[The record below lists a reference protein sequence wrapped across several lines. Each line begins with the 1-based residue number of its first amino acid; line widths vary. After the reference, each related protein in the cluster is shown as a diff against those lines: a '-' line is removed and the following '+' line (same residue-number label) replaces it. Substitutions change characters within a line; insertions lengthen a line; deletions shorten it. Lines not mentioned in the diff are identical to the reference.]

1 MKWWKGRKKSSS
13 GDYGEY
19 KGRQDNDDGKEEE
32 EEPSTTTR
40 RRYERKDPANLSKYD
55 CYSILGITHNATSEE
70 IKRAYRR
77 LALQYHPDRNKSPEA
92 TAIFTVIQ
100 MAYDTLIDSG
110 KRRQYDSTIPALGSI
125 QQTATIKVE
134 LEGAFT
140 EGQVMDDIAVISIND
155 SDEAIVF
162 ENSVTIPTIWIQ
174 THGTQKQY
182 SIYTDVA
189 FERLFRAIY
198 KLMDPKER
206 LDDLEVIG
214 RPEMR
219 AHFDARFWNRGQ
231 TNVSLY
237 CYSSMSFTII
247 NGLPYLYLHGAKY
260 HNANHEITLDFY
272 TKLRDAIDSIIYSE
286 LEGTTIEV
294 PKEEME
300 PATMFHPVKHIS
312 ELRLP
317 PKEVCTIF
325 TKICRTKS
333 AQAAIDMLC
342 KIYGVPSMKL
352 VFQHRFPVND
362 MVCRDAIAVY
372 YSDEMT
378 AYFKPEGTSMRTIL
392 HEFYH
397 HLVSCYAVRD
407 MLDYQMIPDPVTG
420 YYARNEREERAANSY
435 AETFLRRAI
444 G

>member
-1 MKWWKGRKKSSS
+1 VKWWSRTRKVS
-13 GDYGEY
+13 
-19 KGRQDNDDGKEEE
+19 DDAK
-32 EEPSTTTR
+32 
-40 RRYERKDPANLSKYD
+40 RKDHESSKYMPKNPSSLNKYD
-55 CYSILGITHNATSEE
+55 CYSILGITHNANNEE

-92 TAIFTVIQ
+92 TAVFTIIQ
-100 MAYDTLIDSG
+100 VAYDTLIDAG
-110 KRRQYDSTIPALGSI
+110 KRRQYNLTIPALQNA
-125 QQTATIKVE
+125 QQITVKLD

-140 EGQVMDDIAVISIND
+140 EGYAMDDHAAISIKD

-162 ENSVTIPTIWIQ
+162 ENSTSIPTIWIQ
-174 THGTQKQY
+174 SHDGHKQY

-198 KLMDPKER
+198 KTMDAREKLE
-206 LDDLEVIG
+206 DLRVRG
-214 RPEMR
+214 TPELR

-237 CYSSMSFTII
+237 CHSSMTFTII
-247 NGLPYLYLHGAKY
+247 NGLPFLYLHGAKY
-260 HNANHEITLDFY
+260 HNINQEITPDFY
-272 TKLRDAIDSIIYSE
+272 AKLREAIKGIIHAE
-286 LEGTTIEV
+286 LEGIVEI
-294 PKEEME
+294 PKDEIE
-300 PATMFHPVKHIS
+300 PATLVQPVKHIS

-317 PKEVCTIF
+317 PREVCITF
-325 TKICRTKS
+325 ANICRIKS
-333 AQAAIDMLC
+333 AQSAAEMLS
-342 KIYGVPSMKL
+342 KIYGVPTMKL

-372 YSDEMT
+372 YADDMT
-378 AYFKPEGTSMRTIL
+378 AYFKPVGTSMRTIL

-397 HLVSCYAVRD
+397 HLVNCYGIKD
-407 MLDYQMIPDPVTG
+407 MLDYQILPDQVTG

-435 AETFLRRAI
+435 ADTFLRRAI

>member
-1 MKWWKGRKKSSS
+1 MLPTFYRNERQLCSVKWWKGRRKAGDEPKEKKDEESSS
-13 GDYGEY
+13 
-19 KGRQDNDDGKEEE
+19 
-32 EEPSTTTR
+32 S
-40 RRYERKDPANLSKYD
+40 RYERKDPTNLNKYD
-55 CYSILGITHNATSEE
+55 CYSILGITHNANDEE

-77 LALQYHPDRNKSPEA
+77 LALQYHPDRNRSPEA

-100 MAYDTLIDSG
+100 IAYDTLIDPG
-110 KRRQYDSTIPALGSI
+110 RRRQYDSTIPALGSV
-125 QQTATIKVE
+125 QQTTIKVE

-140 EGQVMDDIAVISIND
+140 EGQVMDDIAVISIKD

-162 ENSVTIPTIWIQ
+162 ENSVTVPTIWIQ
-174 THGTQKQY
+174 THGSQKQY

-189 FERLFRAIY
+189 FERLFRIIY
-198 KLMDPKER
+198 RLMDPKEK
-206 LDDLEVIG
+206 LDGLEVTG
-214 RPEMR
+214 TPEMR

-247 NGLPYLYLHGAKY
+247 NGLPYLYLHGARY
-260 HNANHEITLDFY
+260 HNASQEITLDFY
-272 TKLRDAIDSIIYSE
+272 AKLRDAISGIIHAE
-286 LEGTTIEV
+286 LEGTVEV

-300 PATMFHPVKHIS
+300 PTTLFQPVKHVS
-312 ELRLP
+312 ELKLP
-317 PKEVCTIF
+317 PREVCATF
-325 TKICRTKS
+325 ASICRIKS

-342 KIYGVPSMKL
+342 KVYGVPPMKL

-372 YSDEMT
+372 YSDDMT
-378 AYFKPEGTSMRTIL
+378 AYFKPEGMSIRTML

-397 HLVSCYAVRD
+397 HLVSCYGARD

>member
-1 MKWWKGRKKSSS
+1 VKWWKGRKKSGGS
-13 GDYGEY
+13 DDDGES
-19 KGRQDNDDGKEEE
+19 KGKQDNNSGKE
-32 EEPSTTTR
+32 EEPSTR
-40 RRYERKDPANLSKYD
+40 RSYDRKDPANLNKYD
-55 CYSILGITHNATSEE
+55 CYSILGITHNATDEE

-100 MAYDTLIDSG
+100 IAYDTLIDPG
-110 KRRQYDSTIPALGSI
+110 KRRRYDSTIPALGSI
-125 QQTATIKVE
+125 QQTTIKVE

-140 EGQVMDDIAVISIND
+140 EGYVMDDIAVISIKD

-162 ENSVTIPTIWIQ
+162 ENSVTIPTIWIH

-198 KLMDPKER
+198 KLMDPKEK
-206 LDDLEVIG
+206 LDDLEVMG
-214 RPEMR
+214 KPEMR

-272 TKLRDAIDSIIYSE
+272 TKLRDAISNIIYSE

-300 PATMFHPVKHIS
+300 PATMFQPVKHIS

-317 PKEVCTIF
+317 PREVCATF
-325 TKICRTKS
+325 ANICRTKS

-342 KIYGVPSMKL
+342 KIYGVPSMRL

-372 YSDEMT
+372 YSDDMI

-397 HLVSCYAVRD
+397 HLVNCYGVRD

-420 YYARNEREERAANSY
+420 YYARNEREERAANSF

-444 G
+444 E

>member
-1 MKWWKGRKKSSS
+1 MKWWSRGRKVIDDAKGKGSESSKSIP
-13 GDYGEY
+13 
-19 KGRQDNDDGKEEE
+19 NN
-32 EEPSTTTR
+32 
-40 RRYERKDPANLSKYD
+40 ANNLNKYD
-55 CYSILGITHNATSEE
+55 CYSVLGITHNANDEE

-92 TAIFTVIQ
+92 PAIFTIIQ
-100 MAYDTLIDSG
+100 IAYDTLIDSG
-110 KRRQYDSTIPALGSI
+110 KRRRYDSTIPALQSV
-125 QQTATIKVE
+125 QQITVKLA

-140 EGQVMDDIAVISIND
+140 EDLAMDDHAAISIKD

-162 ENSVTIPTIWIQ
+162 ENSTSIPTIWVQ
-174 THGTQKQY
+174 SHDGHKQY

-189 FERLFRAIY
+189 FERLFREIY
-198 KLMDPKER
+198 KILDPKEK
-206 LDDLEVIG
+206 LDDLQVMG
-214 RPEMR
+214 TPELR

-247 NGLPYLYLHGAKY
+247 NGLPFLYLHGAKY
-260 HNANHEITLDFY
+260 HNINQEITPDFY
-272 TKLRDAIDSIIYSE
+272 ANLREAIKGIIHAE
-286 LEGTTIEV
+286 LEGIVEI
-294 PKEEME
+294 PKEEIE
-300 PATMFHPVKHIS
+300 PATLFQPVKHIS

-317 PKEVCTIF
+317 PREVCIIF
-325 TKICRTKS
+325 ANICRMKS
-333 AQAAIDMLC
+333 AQSATEMVS
-342 KIYGVPSMKL
+342 KIYGVPTMKL

-372 YSDEMT
+372 YADDMT
-378 AYFKPEGTSMRTIL
+378 AYFKPEGTSMRVIL

-397 HLVSCYAVRD
+397 HLVNCYGIKD
-407 MLDYQMIPDPVTG
+407 MQDYEVLPDPVTG
-420 YYARNEREERAANSY
+420 YYARNDREERAANSY

>member
-1 MKWWKGRKKSSS
+1 VKWWKGRKT
-13 GDYGEY
+13 GDEP
-19 KGRQDNDDGKEEE
+19 KDKKEE
-32 EEPSTTTR
+32 SS
-40 RRYERKDPANLSKYD
+40 RYERKDPANLNKYD
-55 CYSILGITHNATSEE
+55 CYSILGITHNANDEE

-100 MAYDTLIDSG
+100 IAYDTLIDPG
-110 KRRQYDSTIPALGSI
+110 RRRRYDSTIPALGSV
-125 QQTATIKVE
+125 QQTTIKVE

-140 EGQVMDDIAVISIND
+140 EGQVMDDVAVISIKD

-162 ENSVTIPTIWIQ
+162 ENSVTVPTIWIQ
-174 THGTQKQY
+174 THGSQKQY

-198 KLMDPKER
+198 KLMDPKEK
-206 LDDLEVIG
+206 LDGLEVAG
-214 RPEMR
+214 TPEMR

-260 HNANHEITLDFY
+260 HNANQEITLDFY
-272 TKLRDAIDSIIYSE
+272 TRLRDAISNIIYAE
-286 LEGTTIEV
+286 LGGTVEV

-300 PATMFHPVKHIS
+300 PATLFQPIKHVS
-312 ELRLP
+312 ELKLP
-317 PKEVCTIF
+317 PKEVCATF
-325 TKICRTKS
+325 ANICRIKS
-333 AQAAIDMLC
+333 AQAAVDILC
-342 KIYGVPSMKL
+342 KVYGVPPMKL
-352 VFQHRFPVND
+352 VFQHRFPIND

-372 YSDEMT
+372 YSDGMT
-378 AYFKPEGTSMRTIL
+378 AYFKPEGMSMRTIL

-397 HLVSCYAVRD
+397 HLVGCYGARD
-407 MLDYQMIPDPVTG
+407 TLDYQMIPDPVTG